1 MKEYLC
7 LRVPLRREMMTTV
20 RLATGGVCSA
30 AAMSYDGGEDC
41 KVCVTESLLL
51 LMRRGYSAA
60 SVCFSAREEGGG
72 VRVCVTGSE
81 GSCGQAASDEDEI
94 ALALLNALAEDV
106 TMDRDGGALKAIAF
120 AFGQQA

>member
-1 MKEYLC
+1 MKDYLD

-30 AAMSYDGGEDC
+30 AGMSYDGGEDC

-51 LMRRGYSAA
+51 LMRRGFVSAR
-60 SVCFSAREEGGG
+60 VCFCAAEGGIQVRVTGEEG
-72 VRVCVTGSE
+72 
-81 GSCGQAASDEDEI
+81 AAAVPLADEDEI

-106 TMDRDGGALKAIAF
+106 AMDRADDTIRAIAF
-120 AFGQQA
+120 TFGQRA